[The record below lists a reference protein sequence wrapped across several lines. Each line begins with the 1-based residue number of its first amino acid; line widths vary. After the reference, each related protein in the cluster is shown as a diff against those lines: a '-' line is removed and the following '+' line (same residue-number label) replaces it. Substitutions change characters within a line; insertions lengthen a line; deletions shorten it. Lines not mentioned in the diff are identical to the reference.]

1 MRTLRVSNRV
11 YQQLTRLLGK
21 LTAQS
26 GVMKTFNDV
35 VEDLVSRRVPLPP
48 EMLKLIQEFVITNK
62 QLGYAVKEE
71 FIIDAVQRRL
81 GILSGDYRLVK
92 LPKQK
97 YEELESAIRKMNMP
111 FLNAVDFI
119 RKQIKQK
126 KAT

>member
-35 VEDLVSRRVPLPP
+35 VEDLVSRRVLLPP
-48 EMLKLIQEFVITNK
+48 EMLKHTQKFVIANK
-62 QLGYAVKEE
+62 QLGYASKEE
-71 FIIDAVQRRL
+71 FISDAVQRRL
-81 GILSGDYRLVK
+81 RILSGDYKLVK

-111 FLNAVDFI
+111 FPNAIDFI

>member
-1 MRTLRVSNRV
+1 MR
-11 YQQLTRLLGK
+11 
-21 LTAQS
+21 A
-26 GVMKTFNDV
+26 
-35 VEDLVSRRVPLPP
+35 
-48 EMLKLIQEFVITNK
+48 LKHIQKFVITNK
-62 QLGYAVKEE
+62 QLGYAAKEQ

-81 GILSGDYRLVK
+81 RILSGDYRLVR

-97 YEELESAIRKMNMP
+97 CEELESAIKEMNLP

>member
-1 MRTLRVSNRV
+1 MGTLRVSNHV

-21 LTAQS
+21 LIAQS

-35 VEDLVSRRVPLPP
+35 VEDLVSRRVLLPP
-48 EMLKLIQEFVITNK
+48 EMLKHIQKFVIANK
-62 QLGYAVKEE
+62 QFGYAVKEE
-71 FIIDAVQRRL
+71 FISDAVQRRL
-81 GILSGDYRLVK
+81 RILSGDYKLVK

-97 YEELESAIRKMNMP
+97 YEELESAIREMNMP
-111 FLNAVDFI
+111 FRNAVDFI

>member
-1 MRTLRVSNRV
+1 MKTLRVSNRV

-35 VEDLVSRRVPLPP
+35 VEDLVSQRVLLPP
-48 EMLKLIQEFVITNK
+48 EMLKHIQKFVITNK
-62 QLGYAVKEE
+62 QFGYAAKEE
-71 FIIDAVQRRL
+71 FISDAVQRRL
-81 GILSGDYRLVK
+81 RILSGDYKLVK

-97 YEELESAIRKMNMP
+97 YEELESAIKEMNMP
-111 FLNAVDFI
+111 FPNAADFI